1 MQRPMTA
8 SAGGWQCRPACYDG
22 PGSWTRGGRA
32 CAIAEAGGRGPGLPR
47 LCYRAPE
54 VAGAC
59 QWATR
64 GLSFASAQPLC
75 FAVAAAASRVPRLWP
90 GQPSFLRSNNHF
102 PSTENGGGLRQTERW
117 RRASIV
123 SRVSADGGRC
133 RARRRSVCM
142 YRSQSKRPLIPSVRR
157 VVMVIGRSVSWMV
170 VGWPWA
176 RVGVMMMETRIQRV
190 GRQDRAALAAVC
202 CCALWFSDSCQ
213 RPAECLPSP
222 TLLPG
227 SP

>member
-1 MQRPMTA
+1 MRPPARERRATAMALSQPRRRRRGLMQRPMTA

-133 RARRRSVCM
+133 RARRWSVSM
-142 YRSQSKRPLIPSVRR
+142 SRSQSKRPLIPSVRGD
-157 VVMVIGRSVSWMV
+157 VMVIGRSVSWLGV
-170 VGWPWA
+170 DLGQEWE
-176 RVGVMMMETRIQRV
+176 VMMMEARIQRV
-190 GRQDRAALAAVC
+190 GGQDVLAAVR
-202 CCALWFSDSCQ
+202 CCAL
-213 RPAECLPSP
+213 
-222 TLLPG
+222 
-227 SP
+227 